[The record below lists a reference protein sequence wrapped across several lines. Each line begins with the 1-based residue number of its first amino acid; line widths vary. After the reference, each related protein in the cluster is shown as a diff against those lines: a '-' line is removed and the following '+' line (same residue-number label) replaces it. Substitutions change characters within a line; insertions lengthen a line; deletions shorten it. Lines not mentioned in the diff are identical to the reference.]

1 MGEDERGMRD
11 GIEWKRSMVIN
22 KLQPLPPFDLLQI
35 WEIIGEIMAEI
46 RFLIFEV
53 RICNFKA

>member
-1 MGEDERGMRD
+1 MFL
-11 GIEWKRSMVIN
+11 KLNKIN
-22 KLQPLPPFDLLQI
+22 KLQPLPPLDLLQI